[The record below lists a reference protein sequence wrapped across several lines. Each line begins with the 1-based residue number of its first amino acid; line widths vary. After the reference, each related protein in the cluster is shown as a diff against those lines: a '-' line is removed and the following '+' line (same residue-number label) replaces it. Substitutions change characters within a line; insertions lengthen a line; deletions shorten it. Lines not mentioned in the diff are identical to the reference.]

1 MSKLL
6 DKQDYEDIHI
16 YHWVFFFYLGVFK
29 SLFLFHLLSFT
40 TDALI
45 HVNYR
50 YYQSIITPGVHSV
63 LH

>member
-16 YHWVFFFYLGVFK
+16 YHWGFFYLGVFK